1 MMGLLVAVLLSGG
14 GKVLISPTVLET
26 TGMVGVVGLL
36 GILAGRRIRARPSEW
51 QAAIEWGYRYLEGL
65 LSEVTEKESGY
76 RYIPLVATLAVFI
89 LSAALMGTFPLL
101 EAPTANLNTTVA
113 LALVVFFA
121 THYFG
126 IREHGWI
133 EYLRQFAEPSWILVP
148 INVLGHITRT
158 VSLAI
163 RLFANMLSH
172 QVIIAVLLLVAP
184 LVIPVIFELFGLFIG
199 ALQAYIFTLLTIVY
213 IGGAVRAQGAM

>member
-1 MMGLLVAVLLSGG
+1 MIGILVGLPLPGG
-14 GKVLISPTVLET
+14 GEFQIAPTVLET
-26 TGMVGVVGLL
+26 TGMVGIVGLL
-36 GILAGRRIRARPSEW
+36 GVLAGRRVRERPSEW
-51 QAAIEWGYRYLEGL
+51 QAALEWGYRYLEDL

-126 IREHGWI
+126 IREHGWT